1 MTAGTPDHTRLLAD
15 ALGTIRGLKQRVTA
29 LEAATREPIAI
40 IGMGCRFPGGLRT
53 VDDYWRALAGG
64 VDAIEDIPPDRWDK
78 NAYYDPN
85 LEAAGKICT
94 RRGGFIGAKDLF
106 DASFFRISPRE
117 AMYMDPQHRVMLEV
131 AWEALEHAN
140 LPVDGLYG
148 SDTGVFV
155 GISSMDYSGLVLDGV
170 PETMIE
176 PSFGT
181 GAAHSAASGRI
192 SYILGL
198 QGPCLSVDTACSSS
212 LVAVQVACDSL
223 RRGDCTL
230 ALVGGV
236 NMMLSPYN
244 HVVFSRA
251 HMLAPDGRCKTFDDA
266 ADGYVRSEGAGMIV
280 LKRLSDALADG
291 NRVLAVVRGTAV
303 NQDGP
308 SGGLTVPNGPAQQ
321 RVIRRALENA
331 GLRPADVGY
340 VEAHGTGTA
349 LGDPIEMNALGEV
362 FQDSHT
368 RARPLFVGS
377 AKTNLGHMEPA
388 AGVGGLIKL
397 VLQLQ
402 RGLIAPHLH
411 FEKPS
416 RRIPWDELPIE
427 VPTALVPWP
436 AHGSRRVGGV
446 SSFGFTGT
454 NAHVIVE
461 EAPSVA
467 PPVADHPRPRHL
479 LCLSAKTESALA
491 NVQAGYLG
499 VLRGAEAPPLG
510 DVCHSA
516 ATGRS
521 HFEHRVAVVCESH
534 EDAAKKL
541 EEVQA
546 GLTPHSIVKG
556 SRAQGALS
564 VGFLFTGQGSQ
575 LPGMGRELYETQPA
589 FRAELER
596 CDQVLRES
604 GISLLEALYGETLDA
619 EDLKQTARAQP
630 LIVSLELA
638 LAATWRS
645 WGVHPAFVMGHSV
658 GEIAA
663 ACVAGVFSLEDALRL
678 AATRGRLMQALP
690 EPGCMVAVQADEA
703 TVQEWLE
710 PYCHRVS
717 IAAVNG
723 PSQTVI
729 SGGRPEVEQIVS
741 ALEAANVPARHLDVS
756 HAFHSPLMEPMLA
769 EFSAAAA
776 RVEYR
781 RAEVGFISNLSG
793 RLADEEVASPEYWV
807 RHVMEPVRFS
817 AGIAAMHAEGCR
829 VYLELGPQPTL
840 THLGARSLPDASL
853 TWLASLDPRRADSEQ
868 AFESLGTLYVRG
880 LDIDWEAF
888 DQGAGHGHATL
899 PTYPFEH
906 RPYWF
911 DPFGARA
918 RIRRGAPE
926 AHPLLGQLV
935 NLDGAEAEQAV
946 TFESEISAQSPA
958 YLRDHQV
965 FGQAIFPA
973 AGYVELALAATAAA
987 LGGERFFVRDMAVQ
1001 APLLLDETPS
1011 RLRTSLTRTPDGGY
1025 GVRVTSLAAG
1035 EDGDGDAWEIHAQ
1048 CVVVPHQE
1056 LIGGDVKRDIES
1068 IEAQLA
1074 ADLDPA
1080 ELYRVAARDRGLA
1093 YGEAFR
1099 GVRSGRIGDGRA
1111 LGRVALPP
1119 GLTGAGARYL
1129 LHPAL
1134 LDAAF
1139 HLFGPLVP
1147 GQDSAFL
1154 PIGIESVEY
1163 FRNPGAESTVHVA
1176 LRPAPGEGSLMS
1188 ADVELLDPTGAVAVR
1203 VSGLTIQ
1210 RTTEGALRR
1219 ALDGDAS
1226 RLLYQLNWKDKPLPE
1241 AAPAGTATADSPRS
1255 WLLFADGHGVGTEL
1269 ARVLRKAGDRCT
1281 FVLAESGPSVRE
1293 VEEGAYALDPTRA
1306 EQFTDLLRKLS
1317 EEEALPSTAGGML
1330 YLWSLDVP
1338 ALGDGIAPPLRESQL
1353 LGCGPLLHLFKALAT
1368 EAGPAAPVF
1377 VVTRGAMSTNEG
1389 QDLLNVEQSAIAG
1402 LLRSVR
1408 SELPALVCRQVDLD
1422 PVLGRRT
1429 IEGEAARLAA
1439 EALSAEREEHVAF
1452 RTSQRLVVRLDR
1464 ARRGSSRSTADG
1476 GPVEVTLTEYGSH
1489 DNLDLAPAQRRDP
1502 GPDEVEIAVRAG
1514 GINFKDVL
1522 HTLGLLKAHAEEH
1535 GLPWV
1540 DRRKLGFECS
1550 GVIARVGE
1558 NVTGFRVGDAVI
1570 GLGSEC
1576 LSHFVTVHSAA
1587 VVPKPARISFAEAAG
1602 LPTAYLT
1609 AYYGLLTL
1617 ARLQPGDKVLIHAAA
1632 GGVGQAALQVC
1643 RQVGAEIFATASRP
1657 KWDLLRAQGVRHV
1670 MNSRTLDFKDEV
1682 LRLTKGRGVDVV
1694 LNSLTGDFIPASLD
1708 VTSKGGRFVEIGKRG
1723 IWPAEQVASSRPDL
1737 EYFTFDLGEI
1747 DTTVA
1752 RTLPAMLGEVCQWIA
1767 AGEVKALPVQ
1777 VFPVEQVR
1785 EAFRVLAQAKNVGKV
1800 VVEFP
1805 AVATETAS
1813 SRPRPDARVRPD
1825 ATYLVTGGMGGLG
1838 LEMAQWLVDLG
1849 ARHLVLMSRRG
1860 PGDEA
1865 APHLRRMAEA
1875 GARVECVAAD
1885 VTASPDELK
1894 SVLAGVTAPMPPLRG
1909 VVHAAGVIDD
1919 GPLTEQTWDRFQAVL
1934 APKVAGAWS
1943 LHSLTRDQPLDFF
1956 ICFSS
1961 IAATLGSMGQTSY
1974 AAGNAFLDALMQHR
1988 RAAGLAGLSIGWGP
2002 WASVGM
2008 AARLDETHRTLLERR
2023 GFRPLSVRR
2032 SLALLSRTLESGPA
2046 HVVAAAV
2053 RWRTY
2058 LDRLNHA
2065 YVPEILESLAAE
2077 ATAANNGVG
2086 PSSEPGALRARLVSA
2101 PAAERKGMILAH
2113 LQGVLAR
2120 VLRFASPDQIEPR
2133 RGFFDLGLDSLSTVE
2148 VKSGM
2153 EVALGCTLSVTLLM
2167 DCPTPE
2173 ALVDHLHDKVL
2184 GFGAVEATETAVPQ
2198 LASV

>member
-1 MTAGTPDHTRLLAD
+1 MTTGPDHRQLLAD
-15 ALGTIRGLKQRVTA
+15 ALGTIRSLRQRVAA
-29 LEAATREPIAI
+29 LEGAAREPIAV
-40 IGMGCRFPGGLRT
+40 IGIGCRFPGGVRT
-53 VDDYWRALAGG
+53 ADDYWRVLQGG
-64 VDAIEDIPPDRWDK
+64 VDAIEDVPPDRWD
-78 NAYYDPN
+78 NDAYYDPD
-85 LEAAGKICT
+85 LEAAGKVCT
-94 RRGGFIGAKDLF
+94 RRGGFIGAKDVF

-117 AMYMDPQHRVMLEV
+117 AIYMDPQHRVMLEV

-148 SDTGVFV
+148 SDTGVFI
-155 GISSMDYSGLVLDGV
+155 GISSMDYSGLVADGV

-192 SYILGL
+192 SYVLGL
-198 QGPCLSVDTACSSS
+198 HGPCMSVDTACSSS

-223 RRGDCTL
+223 RRGDCRL

-236 NMMLSPYN
+236 NMMLSPFN

-251 HMLAPDGRCKTFDDA
+251 HMLAPDGRCKTFDDS
-266 ADGYVRSEGAGMIV
+266 ADGYVRSEGAGMVV

-291 NRVLAVVRGTAV
+291 NRILAVVRGTAV

-331 GLRPADVGY
+331 GLSPADVGY

-362 FQDSHT
+362 FRQSHT
-368 RARPLFVGS
+368 RERPLFVGS

-397 VLQLQ
+397 ILQLQ

-416 RRIPWDELPIE
+416 HRIPWDELPIQ
-427 VPTALVPWP
+427 VPTGLAPWP
-436 AHGSRRVGGV
+436 VHGNRRVGGV

-461 EAPSVA
+461 EAP
-467 PPVADHPRPRHL
+467 PVAAPIAQRRRSRHI

-491 NVQAGYLG
+491 RVQAGYLDL
-499 VLRGAEAPPLG
+499 LRGAERPVLG

-521 HFEHRVAVVCESH
+521 HFEHRLAVVCESR
-534 EDAAKKL
+534 EDAASKL
-541 EEVQA
+541 EQAPA
-546 GLTPHSIVKG
+546 GLGSPSVVRG
-556 SRAQGALS
+556 SRGQGTPSL
-564 VGFLFTGQGSQ
+564 GFLFTGQGSQ
-575 LPGMGRELYETQPA
+575 WPGMGRELYETQPA

-596 CDQVLRES
+596 CDEVLRGS
-604 GISLLEALYGETLDA
+604 GISLREALYGGGLDA
-619 EDLKQTARAQP
+619 EQIKQTACAQP

-638 LAATWRS
+638 LAALWAS
-645 WGVHPAFVMGHSV
+645 WGVRPTLVLGHSV

-663 ACVAGVFSLEDALRL
+663 ACVAGLFGREDALKL

-690 EPGCMVAVQADEA
+690 EAGCMVAVQAGEA
-703 TVQEWLE
+703 AVQDWLA
-710 PYCHRVS
+710 PYRGRVS

-723 PSQTVI
+723 PGQTVI
-729 SGGRPEVEQIVS
+729 SGGQPEVELILG
-741 ALEAANVPARHLDVS
+741 ALASANVATRRLDVS

-769 EFSAAAA
+769 EFSVAVAGIEF
-776 RVEYR
+776 RT
-781 RAEVGFISNLSG
+781 AEAGFISNVTG
-793 RLADEEVASPEYWV
+793 AVANEAAARPEYWV
-807 RHVMEPVRFS
+807 RHVMEPVRFG
-817 AGIAAMHAEGCR
+817 AGVQAMSAEGCR

-840 THLGARSLPDASL
+840 THLGARALPDASA
-853 TWLASLDPRRADSEQ
+853 TWLASLDPRRTDSEQ
-868 AFESLGTLYVRG
+868 VFESLAALHVGGVEV
-880 LDIDWEAF
+880 DWAAF
-888 DQGAGHGHATL
+888 DEGTGHGHATL
-899 PTYPFEH
+899 PAYPFEARRYWYDPLGS
-906 RPYWF
+906 RPR
-911 DPFGARA
+911 P
-918 RIRRGAPE
+918 RRGVTEP
-926 AHPLLGQLV
+926 HPLLGQLV
-935 NLDGAEAEQAV
+935 NVEGAEAEDAV
-946 TFESEISAQSPA
+946 TFESEISAQGPA
-958 YLRDHQV
+958 YLQDHQV

-973 AGYVELALAATAAA
+973 AGYVELALAAAAAA
-987 LGGERFFVRDMAVQ
+987 LGGERFLVKDLAVQ
-1001 APLLLDETPS
+1001 APLLLEETTS
-1011 RLRTSLTRTPDGGY
+1011 RVRTRLTRASDGAY
-1025 GVRVTSLAAG
+1025 AVRVTSLAAG
-1035 EDGDGDAWEIHAQ
+1035 EPGDGDAWETHAQ
-1048 CVVVPHQE
+1048 CVVMARSERGSTPHP
-1056 LIGGDVKRDIES
+1056 LDVTS
-1068 IEAQLA
+1068 IEARLGQ
-1074 ADLDPA
+1074 DLDPA
-1080 ELYRVAARDRGLA
+1080 QLYAVAARDRGLV

-1099 GVRSGRIGDGRA
+1099 GVRGGRYGA
-1111 LGRVALPP
+1111 EEVVGRVALP
-1119 GLTGAGARYL
+1119 GALAATAGRYR

-1134 LDAAF
+1134 LDASF
-1139 HLFGPLVP
+1139 HLFGPLVS
-1147 GQDSAFL
+1147 GGDSAFL
-1154 PIGIESVEY
+1154 PIGIESIEY
-1163 FRNPGAESTVHVA
+1163 LAHPGAECTVHVA
-1176 LRPAPGEGSLMS
+1176 LRPAQGEGSLMS
-1188 ADVELLDPTGAVAVR
+1188 ADVELLDAAGAVAVR

-1226 RLLYQLNWKDKPLPE
+1226 RLLYQLNWRDKPLPE
-1241 AAPAGTATADSPRS
+1241 APAETEMEASARQ
-1255 WLLFADGHGVGTEL
+1255 WLLFVDGHGVGTEL
-1269 ARVLRKAGDRCT
+1269 GRALRAAGHRCVVVLP
-1281 FVLAESGPSVRE
+1281 ESGPDARQID
-1293 VEEGAYALDPTRA
+1293 EGLYAVDPTRA
-1306 EQFTDLLRKLS
+1306 DHFRELFQVLAA
-1317 EEEALPSTAGGML
+1317 EEALPTPTGGL
-1330 YLWSLDVP
+1330 VYLWSLDVP
-1338 ALGDGIAPPLRESQL
+1338 ALEEGMAPPLRDSHL
-1353 LGCGPLLHLFKALAT
+1353 LGCGPLLHLFQALAT
-1368 EAGPAAPVF
+1368 ETGVAAPVF
-1377 VVTRGAMSTNEG
+1377 VVTRGALSTNEG
-1389 QDLLNVEQSAIAG
+1389 QDVLNVEQAPIAG

-1408 SELPALVCRQVDLD
+1408 AELPALRLRQVDLD

-1429 IEGEAARLAA
+1429 VEGEAARLVA

-1464 ARRGSSRSTADG
+1464 ARRSSSRPAAAGG
-1476 GPVEVTLTEYGSH
+1476 GPVDVVLTEYGSH

-1514 GINFKDVL
+1514 GINFKDIL
-1522 HTLGLLKAHAEEH
+1522 FTLGLLKAYAEEH

-1558 NVTGFRVGDAVI
+1558 NVTAFKAGDPVI
-1570 GLGSEC
+1570 GLGTEC
-1576 LSHFVTVHSAA
+1576 LSQFVTVHSAA
-1587 VVPKPARISFAEAAG
+1587 VVPKPAGISFAEAAG

-1617 ARLQPGDKVLIHAAA
+1617 ARLRPGDKVLIHAAA

-1682 LRLTKGRGVDVV
+1682 LRLTGGRGVDVV

-1708 VTSKGGRFVEIGKRG
+1708 VTRMGGRFVEIGKRG
-1723 IWPAEQVASSRPDL
+1723 IWPAEKVASSRPDL

-1747 DTTVA
+1747 DTSVA
-1752 RTLPAMLGEVCQWIA
+1752 VTLPGMLAEVCQWIA
-1767 AGEVKALPVQ
+1767 AGQVKALPVQ
-1777 VFPVEQVR
+1777 VFPVDQVR
-1785 EAFRVLAQAKNVGKV
+1785 EAFRVLAQAKNIGKV

-1805 AVATETAS
+1805 VVATEAAPP
-1813 SRPRPDARVRPD
+1813 RARPDTPVRPD
-1825 ATYLVTGGMGGLG
+1825 GTYLVTGGMGGLG
-1838 LEMAQWLVDLG
+1838 LEVAQWLVERG
-1849 ARHLVLMSRRG
+1849 ARHLVLMGRRG
-1860 PGDEA
+1860 PGAAA
-1865 APHLRRMAEA
+1865 APYLRRMAES
-1875 GARVECVAAD
+1875 GARVECVTAD
-1885 VTASPDELK
+1885 VACPPDELR
-1894 SVLAGVTAPMPPLRG
+1894 SVLGGVAMSLPPLRG

-1919 GPLTEQTWDRFQAVL
+1919 GPLTEQTWDRWQAVL
-1934 APKVAGAWS
+1934 APKVSGAWS
-1943 LHSLTRDQPLDFF
+1943 LHALTRDQPLDFF
-1956 ICFSS
+1956 VCFSS

-1988 RAAGLAGLSIGWGP
+1988 RARGLPGLSIGWGP

-2008 AARLDETHRTLLERR
+2008 AARLDETHRTLIERR
-2023 GFRPLSVRR
+2023 GFRPLSTRR
-2032 SLALLSRTLESGPA
+2032 SLSLMAHALEHGPA
-2046 HVVAAAV
+2046 HVVASAV

-2065 YVPEILESLAAE
+2065 HVPEFLESLAAE
-2077 ATAANNGVG
+2077 ATAANHGVA
-2086 PSSEPGALRARLVSA
+2086 PSSEPGALRARLAAA

-2120 VLRFASPDQIEPR
+2120 VLRFSSPDQIEPR

-2173 ALVDHLHDKVL
+2173 ALVTHLHDKLL
-2184 GFGAVEATETAVPQ
+2184 GFGAQSAPEAEPQ
-2198 LASV
+2198 LASA